1 MKSDLKNSKVMQK
14 INNNKEDNEV
24 NKNKNSYIFKAKSI
38 KKNLDKYPV
47 EDSNKF
53 LIKKVNRPF
62 TDPLTIKQESITD
75 NLRWRKYYMNYLY
88 NIMDEDLKVKDTSK
102 VGKWIN
108 EILAKQNTHIYKR
121 PLPEN
126 KEAFFFQR

>member
-75 NLRWRKYYMNYLY
+75 NLRWRKYYMKT
-88 NIMDEDLKVKDTSK
+88 IM
-102 VGKWIN
+102 
-108 EILAKQNTHIYKR
+108 
-121 PLPEN
+121 
-126 KEAFFFQR
+126 